1 MEGHPWVFFLV
12 WEDSSSLNTEFI
24 ETLNPA
30 NANYQELFGCGD
42 KNVRMV
48 EERYNVQVVCRDG
61 AVKVIGEKQAAKTA
75 ARILKEMDHLISSGT
90 HIDEHTF
97 LSALDY
103 LDSGGSNG
111 DIGLHTIVLNA
122 KGRPIRPRSLGQ
134 CLYVAAMMQDDIVFG
149 IGPAGTGKT
158 YLAVAV
164 AVAALKNKSVEKIIL
179 CRPAVEAGESLGFLP
194 GDLRDK
200 VDPYF
205 RPLYDALHDTLGG
218 EKLTK
223 LQENGI
229 VEIAPLAYMRGRTLA
244 NAYIILDEAQN
255 TTSRQM
261 KMLLTRVGVNSR
273 VIITGDVT
281 QVDLPRNEKSGLRQ
295 VESILSDIERVSFV
309 HLTDRDV
316 VRHRLVQQ
324 IINAY
329 SVHEERSFSEDNG
342 GAKDSSE

>member
-1 MEGHPWVFFLV
+1 M
-12 WEDSSSLNTEFI
+12 NTEFV
-24 ETLNPA
+24 ETLNPSQG
-30 NANYQELFGCGD
+30 NYQELFGCGD
-42 KNVRMV
+42 RNVRMV

-61 AVKVIGEKQAAKTA
+61 AVKVIGEKKAAKTA
-75 ARILKEMDHLISSGT
+75 ARIFKEMDHLISSGT

-97 LSALDY
+97 SSALDY
-103 LDSGGSNG
+103 LDSGGPDG
-111 DIGLHTIVLNA
+111 IVGLHTIVLNT

-134 CLYVAAMMQDDIVFG
+134 CLYVAAMMRNDIVFA

-205 RPLYDALHDTLGG
+205 RPLYDALNDTLGG
-218 EKLTK
+218 EKLAK
-223 LQENGI
+223 LQESGV

-295 VESILSDIERVSFV
+295 VETILSGIERVSFV

-329 SVHEERSFSEDNG
+329 SIHEERMIGEDNG
-342 GAKDSSE
+342 GIKGNSR

>member
-1 MEGHPWVFFLV
+1 M
-12 WEDSSSLNTEFI
+12 NTEFI
-24 ETLNPA
+24 ETLKA
-30 NANYQELFGCGD
+30 SNANYQELFGCGD

-111 DIGLHTIVLNA
+111 DVGLHTIVLNA

-134 CLYVAAMMQDDIVFG
+134 CLYVAAMMQNDIVFG

-261 KMLLTRVGVNSR
+261 KMLLTRVGINSR

-295 VESILSDIERVSFV
+295 VESILSGIERVSFV

-316 VRHRLVQQ
+316 VRHRLVQK

-329 SVHEERSFSEDNG
+329 SVHEERSFSEKNG
-342 GAKDSSE
+342 ETKDDSE